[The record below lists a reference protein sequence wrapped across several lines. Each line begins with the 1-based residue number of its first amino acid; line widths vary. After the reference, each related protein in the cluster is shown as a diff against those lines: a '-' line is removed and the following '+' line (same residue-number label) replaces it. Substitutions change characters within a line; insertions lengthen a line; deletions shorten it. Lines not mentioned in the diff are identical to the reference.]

1 MPPYWPDKPHR
12 PAHRR
17 PLNKVAYW
25 LYLRFGRKSRF
36 WGRVW
41 GEREVFR
48 ILRVIS
54 RQQVYGFVANP
65 EGGDPIWDLDAPAD
79 VQENRYPVNACLLR
93 GWIEVLEHF
102 RVRCIVIAGE
112 TLRQT
117 DDGEIVWR
125 RSASQVA
132 GGP

>member
-1 MPPYWPDKPHR
+1 MKFTDAQKNAIGWPPGNLQFIACAGSGKTEVVAQRAAALLKAGATLLGMPVDKQNL
-12 PAHRR
+12 
-17 PLNKVAYW
+17 LNIAEHIK
-25 LYLRFGRKSRF
+25 LEELC
-36 WGRVW
+36 
-41 GEREVFR
+41 
-48 ILRVIS
+48 
-54 RQQVYGFVANP
+54 N
-65 EGGDPIWDLDAPAD
+65 
-79 VQENRYPVNACLLR
+79 
-93 GWIEVLEHF
+93 LEHF